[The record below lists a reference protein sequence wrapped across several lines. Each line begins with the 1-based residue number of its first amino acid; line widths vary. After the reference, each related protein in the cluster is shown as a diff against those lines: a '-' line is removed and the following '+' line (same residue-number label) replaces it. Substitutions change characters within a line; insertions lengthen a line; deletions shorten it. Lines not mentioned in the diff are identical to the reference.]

1 MTPAWGE
8 RLRAEAETRAQKSLA
23 RRLRP
28 VEPAQGGRLSLG
40 AGGPPL
46 LDLCSN
52 DYLGLAHHPAVTEGA
67 REALGRYGSGARA
80 SRLVT
85 GDYALLG
92 ELEAELA
99 AFKGTETA
107 LVFPSGYQANLGLLS
122 LLLQPDDAVFADRL
136 AHACLVDG
144 VRLSPARLR
153 VFPHNDTAR
162 LAELLASA
170 AEAPARWIL
179 ADGIYSMDGD
189 FAPLPELL
197 RLAEEYDATLVL
209 DDAHGTG
216 VAGPNG
222 RGTAEHFGIDPR
234 AHADRLIVVATLSKA
249 LGSQGGAVC
258 GSALLREAIINASRP
273 FVYSTGLAP
282 AAAGAALAAIRLI
295 RSEPHRPRN
304 LSALAAEIR
313 AEMRARGL
321 DLLGSQSPVIPIV
334 VGEADRALAL
344 SAALQAEGLLVLPI
358 RPPTVPRGTSRL
370 RLTVNSAIDEALLRS
385 ACRLAADRCTGQHP
399 TESPR

>member
-1 MTPAWGE
+1 MTPTWRA
-8 RLRAEAETRAQKSLA
+8 RLKVEADGRAARSLA
-23 RRLRP
+23 RRMRP
-28 VEPAQGGRLSLG
+28 VRPAERGHLALADGR
-40 AGGPPL
+40 PL
-46 LDLCSN
+46 VDLCSN
-52 DYLGLAHHPAVTEGA
+52 DYLGLSRHPEVIAGAHEAVDRFGA
-67 REALGRYGSGARA
+67 GARA

-85 GDYALLG
+85 GNYTLLD

-122 LLLQPDDAVFADRL
+122 LLLEADDAVFVDRL

-153 VFPHNDTAR
+153 VFPHNDLAR
-162 LAELLASA
+162 LDELLAA
-170 AEAPARWIL
+170 AADAPARWIL
-179 ADGIYSMDGD
+179 VDGIYSMDGD

-197 RLAEEYDATLVL
+197 ALAERHDATLVM

-216 VAGPNG
+216 VAGANG
-222 RGTAEHFGIDPR
+222 RGTAEHFGVDPR

-258 GSALLREAIINASRP
+258 GSADLREGILNAGRP

-282 AAAGAALAAIRLI
+282 AAAGAALAAIRLL
-295 RSEPHRPRN
+295 RREPERPR
-304 LSALAAEIR
+304 ALDAIASEIR
-313 AEMRARGL
+313 GEFRAAGL
-321 DLLGSQSPVIPIV
+321 DLLGSKSPIVPIV
-334 VGEADRALAL
+334 VGEPERAVAL
-344 SAALQAEGLLVLPI
+344 SAALLEQGLLVLPI

-370 RLTVNSAIDEALLRS
+370 RLTVNTAIDDNLLRL
-385 ACRLAADRCTGQHP
+385 ACRAVAQLCGAQ
-399 TESPR
+399 SL